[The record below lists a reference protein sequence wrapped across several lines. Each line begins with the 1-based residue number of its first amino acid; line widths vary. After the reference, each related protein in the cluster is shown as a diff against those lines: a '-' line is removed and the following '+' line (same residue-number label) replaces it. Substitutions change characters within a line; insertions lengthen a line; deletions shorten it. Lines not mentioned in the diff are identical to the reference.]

1 MENKMSVLQ
10 YAKLILAFVAA
21 LLLVIFAVQNAQEVD
36 IRFWFWGFSAS
47 LSLILFVSIGVGVLL
62 SILFTVFFIR
72 KKERKFKPEEK
83 SGTPEQGNQPLD
95 EI

>member
-10 YAKLILAFVAA
+10 NAKLILAFVAA

-72 KKERKFKPEEK
+72 KKEKKDKPDEK
-83 SGTPEQGNQPLD
+83 SITPEQEKQPVD